1 MTLTES
7 DEQFDEVEA
16 VGSLPLEIAPPPSLR
31 ASTLRA
37 VARERIIR
45 RWRRA
50 AGTVIAVAA
59 MVVVAIA
66 LQPRRKSAS
75 DFPGA
80 GRELLARDHAKP
92 DFEALDNAE
101 QEITAA
107 LQQQPE
113 DAQLTAA
120 LTRVRRQR
128 DALRQLIAQVNQ

>member
-1 MTLTES
+1 MTIAES
-7 DEQFDEVEA
+7 GEQFDEIEP

-31 ASTLRA
+31 AATLRA
-37 VARERIIR
+37 VAREKAVR

-50 AGTVIAVAA
+50 AGTVAAVAA
-59 MVVVAIA
+59 MVVLVIA

-101 QEITAA
+101 QEITTA
-107 LQQQPE
+107 LRQQPE

-120 LTRVRRQR
+120 LSRVRRQR